1 MTALKE
7 MRGTLYAYADIQ
19 STGNAASTG
28 TLPMWVA
35 HNDCTIT
42 AITLL
47 PQAAITANGTDYAVY
62 TATRY
67 TAAGGSATTVAT
79 RSWIATNSVAVAT
92 EAMTLSGTAANLVLE
107 AGQVLAMVKTVAGN
121 GLVIPMMTVVIAY
134 KLNGV

>member
-1 MTALKE
+1 MQFKE
-7 MRGTLYAYADIQ
+7 LRGTLTAKADIA

-28 TLPMWVA
+28 PLTMWVA
-35 HNDCTIT
+35 PHDCTIT

-47 PQAAITANGTDYAVY
+47 PSTAITAHGTDYAVY

-79 RSWIATNSVAVAT
+79 RSWIATNSVAFAT

-107 AGQVLAMVKTVAGN
+107 AGQVLIMVKTAAGS
-121 GLVIPMMTVVIAY
+121 GLVIPAMTVVVSY